1 MIAAAWWILLTH
13 SSTADAFS
21 TGIITPRSKA
31 ISISTATS
39 TPALQL
45 SATTTPTPMND
56 SSNGDEGGNAQIDGS
71 SLESCA
77 SPSSVAVAAAVLADE
92 PLINLNDRDEMLDMP
107 WSDIQTWALMDNLP
121 KFTVFIPSTTSS
133 GETKKSNRYAMWRT
147 VTREIPELAGYPIPF
162 LRKIHQSALHQQRRR
177 QQKSSNTNGSNGENE
192 EVYETPGVL
201 PMVDN
206 FEFTANGGIIGR
218 AYGLPGIAD
227 GTIIETPSLV
237 SPERTVPLGYV
248 MTRGDEEEDEDG
260 NIKVG
265 FSYELGTCATS
276 TPIPSSSSYYSLDGT
291 ERSAALAAAA
301 RRLLSEDGGRAGAAA
316 VGDMAKKMAVAGS
329 GLLTD
334 NDANQDLVYLG
345 GATAMLLASA
355 TAVGMLSHHLTV
367 NIFWV

>member
-1 MIAAAWWILLTH
+1 
-13 SSTADAFS
+13 
-21 TGIITPRSKA
+21 
-31 ISISTATS
+31 
-39 TPALQL
+39 
-45 SATTTPTPMND
+45 MND
-56 SSNGDEGGNAQIDGS
+56 NSNGEGGGNAQIEES
-71 SLESCA
+71 SLESLS

-92 PLINLNDRDEMLDMP
+92 PIINRNDRDEILDMP

-121 KFTVFIPSTTSS
+121 KFTAFIPSTTNGS
-133 GETKKSNRYAMWRT
+133 GEDTKSKRYAMWRT
-147 VTREIPELAGYPIPF
+147 ITREIPELAGYPIPF
-162 LRKIHQSALHQQRRR
+162 LRKMHQRTLQQRR
-177 QQKSSNTNGSNGENE
+177 QQQRSIDTNGADGNNE
-192 EVYETPGVL
+192 QVYETPGVL

-206 FEFTANGGIIGR
+206 FEFTSNGGMIGR

-227 GTIIETPSLV
+227 GTIIETPSLD
-237 SPERTVPLGYV
+237 SPEKTVPLGYV
-248 MTRGDEEEDEDG
+248 MTRGGEDEDG

-265 FSYELGTCATS
+265 FSYELGTCATT
-276 TPIPSSSSYYSLDGT
+276 TPMPSSSSYYSLDGT

-301 RRLLSEDGGRAGAAA
+301 RRLVSEDGGRAGAAA

-334 NDANQDLVYLG
+334 NDSNQDLVYLG